1 MYRVRFIRR
10 LIPTV
15 ILASLLIACDA
26 PDNVAT
32 ICGNDKAICA
42 DLNTDEWCQAERNEL
57 ITKRFAAKE
66 NTNDQAQYGL
76 LTALNNFQ
84 ECIKIAAL
92 IEPRTHPELKTLR
105 VSAMLSTYDELIAL
119 EKQTLGSNNP
129 YILNYHWVAHNNENA
144 KRRFIALSKQEN
156 FDDPALYFA
165 IANIYDNNNAKA
177 IANLLKGISLVN
189 QDNQFDS
196 LQLDNSRLKNSSN
209 ISTKLLYAIITAY
222 MHERDYALAY
232 LWSQVAIMSDVENI
246 NLDLFNKHKVT
257 PSERRRLDSL
267 AITVAEQ
274 IEEQEFTTDSYA
286 HTLSVVGI

>member
-1 MYRVRFIRR
+1 MYRVRFIRH

-15 ILASLLIACDA
+15 VLVSLLIACDT

-32 ICGNDKAICA
+32 ICGSDNAICA

-57 ITKRFAAKE
+57 ITKRFVAKE
-66 NTNDQAQYGL
+66 SPHDQAQYGL

-105 VSAMLSTYDELIAL
+105 VSAMLSTYDELLAL
-119 EKQTLGSNNP
+119 EKKTLTSNNP
-129 YILNYHWVAHNNENA
+129 YILNYHWVAHNNEKA
-144 KRRFIALSKQEN
+144 KKRFIALSKQQS

-177 IANLLKGISLVN
+177 IANLLKGLSLVN
-189 QDNQFDS
+189 HDNQFDDS
-196 LQLDNSRLKNSSN
+196 RLDNNTD
-209 ISTKLLYAIITAY
+209 ITTKLLYAIITAY

-232 LWSQVAIMSDVENI
+232 LWSQVAIISDVENI
-246 NLDLFNKHKVT
+246 NLGLFNKHKVT
-257 PSERRRLDSL
+257 PNERRRLDSL
-267 AITVAEQ
+267 AATMAEQ

-286 HTLSVVGI
+286 DTLSAVGL